1 MWRGALVRRGVLV
14 RRGGGA
20 GRAGTGGR
28 VLSRAVLARGL
39 RWLAVAVYV
48 AVVFALVVFGL
59 RGLMA
64 PTGVAVVLP
73 FLAAAVSVAALP
85 PVLRAVDRLLGPL
98 AGDAA
103 ATPYAA
109 LAEAA
114 ARIRGGSL
122 EQALPGLARVLAA
135 GTGARRAELW
145 LAVEDR
151 LVSAAR
157 YPPATDPAARSMPN
171 LAVLLA
177 QPDTDHVVPVLDGS
191 VLRAAL
197 AIGEPGRPITPA
209 DLRLMRDV
217 ANGAGLLL
225 RGVALN
231 AELAE
236 RVRRADELAAE
247 LRASRQRITQARD
260 VERRRLVAELGEV
273 TTGRLAA
280 LRADLAAAAEAISDP
295 DPDGTEDPDEDPEE
309 RGARAAILRARTGL
323 DELLDRFRAIARG
336 VYPSV
341 LRDHGPLGALD
352 ELVADL
358 PRPVDL
364 AGEVPRLP
372 WEIESGIYYLTA
384 SAVRALTGPGGA
396 RPLRVA
402 LAHGQGRL
410 TVEIDDPAPGIPV
423 DELRAALAHDAERLA
438 ALGGMLEVADRAPG
452 GLGVRA
458 WLPDELEPS
467 VDLRA
472 VVVTPG
478 TGPSAPGFPA
488 VTGRS

>member
-1 MWRGALVRRGVLV
+1 VISRVVVARLLRPLSV
-14 RRGGGA
+14 A
-20 GRAGTGGR
+20 GF
-28 VLSRAVLARGL
+28 
-39 RWLAVAVYV
+39 VA
-48 AVVFALVVFGL
+48 AVFALVESRL
-59 RGLMA
+59 PGLMA
-64 PTGVAVVLP
+64 PTGAVVVLP
-73 FLAAAVSVAALP
+73 FLAAAISVAALP
-85 PVLRAVDRLLGPL
+85 PLLRVIDRLLGQL
-98 AGDAA
+98 AGDAT

-122 EQALPGLARVLAA
+122 EEALPGLARVLAA

-157 YPPATDPAARSMPN
+157 YPPEADLEPRSMPN

-197 AIGEPGRPITPA
+197 AIGELGRPITAA
-209 DLRLMRDV
+209 DLQLMRDV

-236 RVRRADELAAE
+236 RVRRADELATE

-260 VERRRLVAELGEV
+260 VERRRLVAELAEMA
-273 TTGRLAA
+273 TGRLAA
-280 LRADLAAAAEAISDP
+280 LRVDLADAAGAISGSGT
-295 DPDGTEDPDEDPEE
+295 DGSESRTPSDDGQEPT
-309 RGARAAILRARTGL
+309 GAAGVEAGIPRARVRL

-341 LRDHGPLGALD
+341 LRDQGPHAALD

-364 AGEVPRLP
+364 LGEVPRLA

-384 SAVRALTGPGGA
+384 SAVRVLTGPGGS
-396 RPLRVA
+396 RPLRVS
-402 LAHGQGRL
+402 LAHEAGRL
-410 TVEIDDPAPGIPV
+410 TVDIDDPTPGISV
-423 DELRAALAHDAERLA
+423 AELREALAYDAERLA
-438 ALGGMLEVADRAPG
+438 ALGGVLEVLDLAPG
-452 GLGVRA
+452 RLGVRA
-458 WLPDELEPS
+458 WLPDELTPA

-478 TGPSAPGFPA
+478 TGPNDPA
-488 VTGRS
+488 ATGSPTPTGWS